1 MLGKDLLPKS
11 KKQTDLVMVSVSWT
25 SIPMTQYWIRSSLMQ
40 EPVKLESTA
49 NNSQT
54 LYIPFEF
61 MKDLG
66 DIFPQLYVYKDN
78 INGSMEVY
86 SRLESLDI
94 NIPKMDENSSAL
106 YPEPWFYC
114 SFIAKTSQISIVIS

>member
-1 MLGKDLLPKS
+1 MLGKDLLTKS
-11 KKQTDLVMVSVSWT
+11 KKQSDLVMVSVSWT
-25 SIPMTQYWIRSSLMQ
+25 GIPITQYWIRSSLMQ

-66 DIFPQLYVYKDN
+66 DIFPQLYVYKDSLNGN
-78 INGSMEVY
+78 IKVSYLFDTMGIEA
-86 SRLESLDI
+86 
-94 NIPKMDENSSAL
+94 PKMEKNDSAV

-114 SFIAKTSQISIVIS
+114 SLIVKSYQINIEIS